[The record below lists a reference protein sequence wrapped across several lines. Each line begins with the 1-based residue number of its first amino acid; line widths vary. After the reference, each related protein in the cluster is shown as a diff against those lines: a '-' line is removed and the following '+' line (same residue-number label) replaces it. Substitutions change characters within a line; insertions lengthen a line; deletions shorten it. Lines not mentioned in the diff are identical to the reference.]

1 MEEALKGQEERA
13 SQHLA
18 RVTHIAR
25 LREQQLRED
34 MELIRSEKNAEVEAP
49 QGTTQHAMVPPIA
62 TTDDDSDPVQSTSA
76 YNAHGRPGAIPVV
89 GPMLCDGRHVRM
101 QALHASFQARVLS
114 VRTMLGSTASV
125 ANLPPLSEE
134 TQILLNATEQL
145 WTAVHDQCFDVE
157 ESAVPLTDKDAQEDV
172 LELMSEQQRLMDVLS
187 SELVAWVGVN
197 SLEKNIPPHSL
208 PPVVDAPTCLACQSR
223 RLPSPASP
231 TGIPLLSIED
241 RTCCAGCLVS

>member
-1 MEEALKGQEERA
+1 LEEALKNQEERA
-13 SQHLA
+13 SQQLA
-18 RVTHIAR
+18 RVTHTWR

-34 MELIRSEKNAEVEAP
+34 MELIRSEKKPEVEAP
-49 QGTTQHAMVPPIA
+49 PGTTQHVVVPPFA
-62 TTDDDSDPVQSTSA
+62 TTDDESDPMQSTS
-76 YNAHGRPGAIPVV
+76 YNAYGRPGVIPVV
-89 GPMLCDGRHVRM
+89 APMPCDGRHVRM

-114 VRTMLGSTASV
+114 VRTMLARGSSASI

-197 SLEKNIPPHSL
+197 SHEKTIPP
-208 PPVVDAPTCLACQSR
+208 VDAPTCLACQQR
-223 RLPSPASP
+223 QLPSPASP